1 MSAIKSNNLVVPVA
15 PLNITK
21 DNGYSAETGAYGH
34 FDFASRGFN
43 TLAGSATL
51 TPKDPNF
58 LFKNGE
64 LRQVAK
70 NDFTILSDLN
80 DDTDISYAVVFKV
93 YSSNNFNEYIN
104 LFGNSL
110 YGQPNGALG
119 GTFLGIKNSTGVNQ
133 LAMRTGAYDPN
144 ITLCDLATNTAYFAF
159 VQRETSTKKMAFKVM
174 RLTDDTVMHNTAPTA
189 YNANPL
195 PAGYY
200 HGIGKNSYVSTSNTT
215 DFGMSELLLWKSLQY
230 ANVDAIYQR
239 AKARAKIKGY
249 I

>member
-1 MSAIKSNNLVVPVA
+1 MSAVKTNNTVAPVA

-21 DNGYSAETGAYGH
+21 DNGYTAETGAYGH

-43 TLAGSATL
+43 TLVGGATL

-80 DDTDISYAVVFKV
+80 DDTDISYAVIFKV
-93 YSSNNFNEYIN
+93 YSTNIFNEYVG

-110 YGQPNGALG
+110 YGQPNGAIG
-119 GTFLGIKNSTGVNQ
+119 GTFLGIKNGSGTNQ
-133 LAMRTGAYDPN
+133 LAMRTGAYAPN
-144 ITLCDLATNTAYFAF
+144 ITMCDLATNTAYFAF
-159 VQRETSTKKMAFKVM
+159 VQRETATKKMAFKVIRM
-174 RLTDDTVMHNTAPTA
+174 TDDTVMYNTAPTA
-189 YNANPL
+189 YSANPL

-200 HGIGKNSYVSTSNTT
+200 HGIGRNSYITSNATS
-215 DFGMSELLLWKSLQY
+215 DFGMSELMLWKSLQY

-249 I
+249 V

>member
-1 MSAIKSNNLVVPVA
+1 MSAIKTNNLVVPVA
-15 PLNITK
+15 PLNVTK
-21 DNGYSAETGAYGH
+21 GNGYTAETGAYGH
-34 FDFASRGFN
+34 FDFASRGFA
-43 TLAGSATL
+43 TLAGTATL
-51 TPKDPNF
+51 TPRAPNF

-93 YSSNNFNEYIN
+93 YSSNTFSEYIG

-119 GTFLGIKNSTGVNQ
+119 GTFLGIKNSAGVNQ
-133 LAMRTGAYDPN
+133 LAMRTGTYAPN
-144 ITLCDLATNTAYFAF
+144 VTLCDLATNTAYFAF
-159 VQRETSTKKMAFKVM
+159 VQRETSTKKFAIKIIRM
-174 RLTDDTVMHNTAPTA
+174 TDDVMMYNSAPTA
-189 YNANPL
+189 YNAIPL

-200 HGIGKNSYVSTSNTT
+200 HGIGRNSYVTSNATS

-239 AKARAKIKGY
+239 AKVRAKIKGY
-249 I
+249 V